1 MDWSG
6 EGYVISVKAHG
17 ETSSI
22 VNVFTPDRGLHAG
35 LVRGGRSRRL
45 RPILQAGN
53 KVSVQWR
60 ARLSE
65 HLGNFTLE
73 ALETRAA
80 LIMEDRVSLAAL
92 NAIMAL
98 LMNVLAER
106 DPHPNLYKGFE
117 ILLQNLEDI
126 DIWPALYIRY
136 EIALLNAL
144 GYGLDFST
152 CAATGTND
160 NLTHVSPR
168 SGRAVSAS
176 AAEPY
181 LDKLMILPPFLNG
194 EKTLSGHDIAD
205 GLTLSGYFL
214 TTRIFHAINKD
225 IPLARSRLLQELK
238 TVGII

>member
-1 MDWSG
+1 MDWES
-6 EGYVISVKAHG
+6 EGYIVSVKPHG
-17 ETSSI
+17 ETSAI
-22 VNVFTPDRGLHAG
+22 VNVFTPDKGLHAG

-53 KVSVQWR
+53 KVSVEWR

-65 HLGNFTLE
+65 HLGIFTLE
-73 ALETRAA
+73 AINTNAA
-80 LIMEDRVSLAAL
+80 FIMESRSSLAGL
-92 NAIMAL
+92 NSVCSL
-98 LMNVLAER
+98 LVNTLAER
-106 DPHPNLYKGFE
+106 ETHANLYQGFE
-117 ILLQNLEDI
+117 VLLKNFTDI
-126 DIWPALYIRY
+126 DIWPALYIRF

-181 LDKLMILPPFLNG
+181 LDKLMILPAFLNG
-194 EKTLSGHDIAD
+194 GTSVEMDDLANGFRLSE
-205 GLTLSGYFL
+205 YFL
-214 TTRIFHAINKD
+214 ATRIFHAINKD
-225 IPLARSRLLQELK
+225 IPAARSRLVEELK
-238 TVGII
+238 TVGIL